1 MLPPSRVASTADRRS
16 CIIIRMANSHK
27 VHATD
32 ASVRLEAAGQ
42 WQGREGLR
50 GAGRRIQ
57 ENAGQEGSLL
67 CPVPRPG
74 SSKTHTIAHVPLNPG
89 VELRAYVTSSRSR
102 FSPRSK
108 QTFAR
113 GTKQPANSPKI
124 LNAHAFGNAN
134 KPAQQ
139 QTSNVRVYQ
148 HTTYLGDGEAGEGN
162 TGTGTRGLVHLPVH
176 QGGLGALG
184 GVLADLGCREQEK
197 KERKTDTR
205 CRSRTRFEHL
215 VCTRTV
221 LAETTYEKKGS
232 RSHAGGRRGLRG

>member
-42 WQGREGLR
+42 WQGRGGLR
-50 GAGRRIQ
+50 GAGGDVYKKTRVRRG
-57 ENAGQEGSLL
+57 A
-67 CPVPRPG
+67 CCVPCHGPAVR
-74 SSKTHTIAHVPLNPG
+74 KLTAQVPLNPG
-89 VELRAYVTSSRSR
+89 ELRTYVTSSRSR

-108 QTFAR
+108 QTYAR

-139 QTSNVRVYQ
+139 RTSNVRAYQ

-232 RSHAGGRRGLRG
+232 RSHASGRRGLRG